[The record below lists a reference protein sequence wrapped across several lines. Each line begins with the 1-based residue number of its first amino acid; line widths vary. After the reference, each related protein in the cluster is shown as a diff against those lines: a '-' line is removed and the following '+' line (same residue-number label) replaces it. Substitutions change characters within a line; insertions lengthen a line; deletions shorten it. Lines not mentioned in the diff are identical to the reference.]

1 MQETR
6 YYTDVQVEDITLLA
20 AVDSFAAELHAD
32 LYAQPSLPKDTE
44 VVLHL
49 YKDGEDMIK
58 QYYLA
63 SSEHS
68 SVFWLEPM
76 DPDWVTTGARPL
88 RDLTY
93 ISQSRCFSLR
103 VKTDASLSRVCNSC
117 SVLVRY
123 MDGG

>member
-6 YYTDVQVEDITLLA
+6 YYTDVQVEDTTLLA
-20 AVDSFAAELHAD
+20 AVDSFAAELHAE
-32 LYAQPSLPKDTE
+32 LHAKSSPPKDTE

-63 SSEHS
+63 SPEHS

-76 DPDWVTTGARPL
+76 DPDLVTSGARPL

-93 ISQSRCFSLR
+93 ISQSRCFPFG
-103 VKTDASLSRVCNSC
+103 SRLMRRCLEYAIRAQFWCVI
-117 SVLVRY
+117 
-123 MDGG
+123 